1 MVVGRA
7 LFLLYFIL
15 TDLLPCLLP
24 PLSLVCYLL
33 TREDLFVVL
42 VGDVGWPHKNVSV
55 LRNGESW
62 RHDKQNL
69 YLAFNIQARTGV
81 QAEK

>member
-1 MVVGRA
+1 MP
-7 LFLLYFIL
+7 F
-15 TDLLPCLLP
+15 LP

-62 RHDKQNL
+62 RHDKTSSFQHSST
-69 YLAFNIQARTGV
+69 RTGV
-81 QAEK
+81 HAEK